1 MLENI
6 RRKRTAVLTGWAMDR
21 GTRYFNGVDQ
31 AIPLSD
37 HADFSELVEYVR
49 KARPKKVYTVHGFTE
64 FVNSLRDR
72 GFDGEPLRKTTKVEG
87 KVSKEVLTNYDLFA

>member
-1 MLENI
+1 M
-6 RRKRTAVLTGWAMDR
+6 VLLSLMWAMGR

-49 KARPKKVYTVHGFTE
+49 KARPRKIYTVHGFTE
-64 FVNSLRDR
+64 FVESLREM
-72 GFDGEPLRKTTKVEG
+72 GFDAEPLNRDTRPESTFG
-87 KVSKEVLTNYDLFA
+87 KEVLTNYDLFA